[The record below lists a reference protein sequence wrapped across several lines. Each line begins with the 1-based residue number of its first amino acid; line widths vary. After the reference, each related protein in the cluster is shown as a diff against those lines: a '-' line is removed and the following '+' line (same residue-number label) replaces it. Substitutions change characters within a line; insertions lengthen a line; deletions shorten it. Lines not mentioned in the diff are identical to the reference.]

1 MIIAVDF
8 DGTIVEHRYPDIG
21 REKPFAIETLKKL
34 TEEQHRLILW
44 TVRKGK
50 LLQEAV
56 DFCRTRGLDFYAV
69 NRNFPEENE
78 PEERKLKA
86 DLWIDDRNL
95 GGLPDWGTIYRM
107 IRNNWTFDELKRQ
120 DEFEHPAVSPACFF
134 RRFFRKA
141 KLLLGVLLLLTSC
154 TSYQKIPY
162 LQDFETVNATEEVT
176 AMYDAHIRPKD
187 LLTITVNTTD
197 PEAAAPFNLTVQSA
211 ANSNLTQWVTQQAA
225 LQQYLVDNQGNIDF
239 PVLGEL
245 HLGGLSMNEAE
256 SMIREKL
263 QPFLKETPIVTVRMV
278 NYKISVLGE
287 VAKPGT
293 FIINNEKVNVLEALA
308 MAGDMTIW
316 GLRDNVKLVREEENG
331 KRNIVVLDLNRADIV
346 KSPYYHLQQND
357 ILYVSPNKTKAKN
370 SDTGQSTS
378 LWVSAT
384 SILVSIA
391 SLLVTIF
398 K

>member
-34 TEEQHRLILW
+34 ANEQHRLILW

-56 DFCRTRGLDFYAV
+56 EFCRTRGLDFYAV

-78 PEERKLKA
+78 PEERKLRA

-120 DEFEHPAVSPACFF
+120 DEFEHPAVSPTCFF

-316 GLRDNVKLVREEENG
+316 GLRDNVKLVREEEDG